1 MATPSTSE
9 AIGVSNINTEVGRAA
24 GTADTTLSFLNDYLK
39 PSGTT
44 ALNTGGTVST
54 PSPER
59 PVSPNMNTFR
69 GGLTYYQ
76 KNNAG
81 NCNNSN
87 NGATLNCNARAT
99 GQCSTATNT
108 KLGTTPVNC
117 SATQNCTALANC
129 VNCDRQKWLQTG
141 NCQGTTPVYNCTAN
155 QNCFNINCN
164 CSKIICTKLF
174 DLGLMKKNIFV
185 ADQAFGEQLKKTH
198 PDIYN
203 GYRAWAEIVVDWMD
217 GKGPKMMPWMSD
229 EDFSVAAKKWS
240 ITWAYDI
247 ATPWA
252 EEMAYMMGEKET
264 GSLTGKMMFAF
275 GTPICKVI
283 GVWQRWFGP
292 SKKEPGFLKGAGLVV
307 IFVMF
312 KLVAELGRLIERVIP
327 NKKVV

>member
-1 MATPSTSE
+1 MATPDTNSSI
-9 AIGVSNINTEVGRAA
+9 AISQINTEVGRAA
-24 GTADTTLSFLNDYLK
+24 TTASTDLNFLNGYLK
-39 PSGTT
+39 PAG
-44 ALNTGGTVST
+44 
-54 PSPER
+54 SPAR
-59 PVSPNMNTFR
+59 QSNPQNMNVYR

-81 NCNNSN
+81 NCNNAAN
-87 NGATLNCNARAT
+87 
-99 GQCSTATNT
+99 
-108 KLGTTPVNC
+108 V
-117 SATQNCTALANC
+117 TQNCNCGNIQCNVTNNCVAVNCANC
-129 VNCDRQKWLQTG
+129 DTQKWLQSG
-141 NCQGTTPVYNCTAN
+141 NCQLATRPVYNCTNN
-155 QNCFNINCN
+155 QNCFSYNCN

-174 DLGLMKKNIFV
+174 DLGLMKKNIFE
-185 ADQAFGEQLKKTH
+185 ADQAFGEQLIKTH

-229 EDFSVAAKKWS
+229 EDFSAAAKKWS
-240 ITWAYDI
+240 ITWAHDI

-292 SKKEPGFLKGAGLVV
+292 SKKEPGFIKGAGLVV

-327 NKKVV
+327 NKKVA

>member
-1 MATPSTSE
+1 MATPSSGP
-9 AIGVSNINTEVGRAA
+9 ISINDVKATMG
-24 GTADTTLSFLNDYLK
+24 
-39 PSGTT
+39 
-44 ALNTGGTVST
+44 TGGNDLKFLDGYIK
-54 PSPER
+54 PGQK
-59 PVSPNMNTFR
+59 
-69 GGLTYYQ
+69 GGLPDLIDFYGKNYYQ
-76 KNNAG
+76 QLQAG
-81 NCNNSN
+81 NCNNGN
-87 NGATLNCNARAT
+87 NAGANCNC
-99 GQCSTATNT
+99 GNVQCN
-108 KLGTTPVNC
+108 
-117 SATQNCTALANC
+117 ATQNCVAINCANC
-129 VNCDRQKWLQTG
+129 DSQAWLQSG
-141 NCQGTTPVYNCTAN
+141 NCAGARPTYNCTAN
-155 QNCFNINCN
+155 QNCFSYNCN

-174 DLGLMKKNIFV
+174 SLGMMKQNIFE
-185 ADQAFGEQLKKTH
+185 ADQAFGDKLIQTH

-240 ITWAYDI
+240 ITWAHDI

-252 EEMAYMMGEKET
+252 EEMAYLMGEKET

-312 KLVAELGRLIERVIP
+312 KLVAELGRLIERFIP
-327 NKKVV
+327 KKVGVKS

>member
-1 MATPSTSE
+1 MATPDTSSSI
-9 AIGVSNINTEVGRAA
+9 AVSQVNTEVGR
-24 GTADTTLSFLNDYLK
+24 TATTATDLNFLNGYLL
-39 PSGTT
+39 P
-44 ALNTGGTVST
+44 AI
-54 PSPER
+54 R
-59 PVSPNMNTFR
+59 PGQPNMNAFR

-81 NCNNSN
+81 NCNNASAGN
-87 NGATLNCNARAT
+87 CNCNCGNINCNA
-99 GQCSTATNT
+99 TA
-108 KLGTTPVNC
+108 
-117 SATQNCTALANC
+117 NCTAINCANC
-129 VNCDRQKWLQTG
+129 DTQKWLQSG
-141 NCQGTTPVYNCTAN
+141 NCNVGANPVYNCTSN
-155 QNCFNINCN
+155 QNCFSYNCNCNCN

-174 DLGLMKKNIFV
+174 DLGMMKKTIFE
-185 ADQAFGEQLKKTH
+185 ADQAFGERLIQTN

-229 EDFSVAAKKWS
+229 EEFSIAAKKWS
-240 ITWAYDI
+240 ITWAHDI

-252 EEMAYMMGEKET
+252 EEMAYIMGEKET

-292 SKKEPGFLKGAGLVV
+292 SKKEPGFLKGAALVV

-312 KLVAELGRLIERVIP
+312 KLVAELGRFIERFIP
-327 NKKVV
+327 NKKVT